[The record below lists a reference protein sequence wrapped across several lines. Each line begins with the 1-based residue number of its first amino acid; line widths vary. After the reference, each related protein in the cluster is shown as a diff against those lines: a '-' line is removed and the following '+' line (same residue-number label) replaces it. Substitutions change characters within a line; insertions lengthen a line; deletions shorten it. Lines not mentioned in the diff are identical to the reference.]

1 MSNFCLPIDQIPCRN
16 LTSNM
21 YAWRSDGFVWAVDA
35 GDASALLDYVGLN
48 DQLVGVFI
56 THAHYDHIMGLNELA
71 AAFPNC
77 LFYASDYAI
86 AGIRSAK
93 MNLSFYHEMPYEY
106 HGHQC
111 FTMPAQG
118 VVLPNGLGVVYGL
131 PTPGHNQ
138 GALTFR
144 FHQHFFTG
152 DSFIPGIPVV
162 TKLKSGNRQQ
172 NIETLL
178 ALRSSFQ
185 NDAQIHPGHGPEM
198 MAHDLRDEHFPDL
211 LKRPL
216 L

>member
-21 YAWRSDGFVWAVDA
+21 YAWRSDRFVWAVDA

-48 DQLVGVFI
+48 DQLAGVFI

-71 AAFPNC
+71 AVFPDC
-77 LFYASDYAI
+77 LFYASDYTI

-93 MNLSFYHEMPYEY
+93 MNLSFYHEMPFKYD
-106 HGHQC
+106 GNQC
-111 FTMPAQG
+111 RAMPAQG
-118 VVLPNGLGVVYGL
+118 VVLPNGLGLLHGI
-131 PTPGHNQ
+131 PSPGHNE

-178 ALRSSFQ
+178 ALRSVFLD
-185 NDAQIHPGHGPEM
+185 DAQIHPGHGPRM
-198 MAHDLRDEHFPDL
+198 MAHDLCDDHFPDL
-211 LKRPL
+211 HKQTYR
-216 L
+216 